1 MRRLIVLGFSLI
13 AFSAL
18 AQTAPVPAPA
28 STAADPA
35 VRTLDHVEVSVKS
48 PPMWRLTKGDRQIL
62 VLGTQYPLPQTMP
75 FFPRT
80 IQREVAA
87 AQAVVR
93 APGVY
98 ADDNVSIFRGL
109 MLWNSV
115 RKAKQNEGGKSL
127 QQVLP
132 APLYAQWATVRDR
145 YLPGRRDVESMRP
158 MYAAY
163 ELYKEAVER
172 VQVRP
177 DDPVM
182 DVVGATAKA
191 SGVPIID
198 SRVIIPVAATKATAR
213 AFDVPV
219 APDIQCLQMAV
230 ERVDPF
236 VGQMSD
242 AANAWSVGDMP
253 AYRAA
258 IARYEPLPACWARLT
273 NEAFAR
279 MAGINDP
286 YGRVDATWLATLHKT
301 LQTHSRVFTMLPARD
316 MVRGTGLAQALA
328 AEGWTAT
335 PLFKE

>member
-1 MRRLIVLGFSLI
+1 MRRFMVLALSAL
-13 AFSAL
+13 AFSAA
-18 AQTAPVPAPA
+18 AQAPQAG
-28 STAADPA
+28 SGPA
-35 VRTLDHVEVSVKS
+35 VDGSIRQLDTVSVSVKS

-80 IQREVAA
+80 IEREVAA

-93 APGVY
+93 GPGVY
-98 ADDNVSIFRGL
+98 ADDNVSIFRGM

-115 RKAKQNEGGKSL
+115 RKAKQNEDGKSL
-127 QQVLP
+127 REVVP
-132 APLYAQWATVRDR
+132 APLYEQWTAVRDR
-145 YLPGRRDVESMRP
+145 YLPGKGDLEKMRP

-163 ELYKEAVER
+163 ELYKEAVGR
-172 VQVRP
+172 VQVRQ

-191 SGVPIID
+191 HGVPIID

-213 AFDVPV
+213 AFEVPV
-219 APDIQCLQMAV
+219 GPDVACLQMAV
-230 ERVDPF
+230 ERVDAF
-236 VGQMSD
+236 VGQMSA
-242 AANAWSVGDMP
+242 AANAWSIGDMP
-253 AYRAA
+253 AYRDA
-258 IARYEPLPACWARLT
+258 IARYEPLTACWARLT
-273 NEAFAR
+273 NEALGR

-286 YGRVDATWLATLHKT
+286 YGRVDATWLTALHKT

-335 PLFKE
+335 PLFAP